1 MKIIQINVWGGHL
14 LQPLSKFIASE
25 QADIVCVQ
33 EIVHTKTTSS
43 LFDYFDALNTIKTAG
58 QYEHVFFSPTF
69 SFIALGEEVEFGNAI
84 FSRLPLTNQQTVFI
98 NGSYAKN
105 QSMSNLDANVR
116 NLQLCTITI
125 NSKTINLANHHGFHD
140 LNPNGTEMG
149 KQNMNRVA
157 QILKPHAESLLF
169 CGDLNVIPSSETLK
183 ELDVLGLNNQT
194 TISDLDTT
202 LSSVHG
208 AHPEKVVCDYILTS
222 KDIVVQKFASSETI
236 VSDHKALILDF
247 QV

>member
-1 MKIIQINVWGGHL
+1 MKIVQINIWGGHL
-14 LQPLSKFIASE
+14 LQPLLKFITSE
-25 QADIVCVQ
+25 QADIVCAQ
-33 EIVHTKTTSS
+33 EVVHAKSTNS
-43 LFDYFDALNTIKTAG
+43 LFDYLSALNAIKEAG
-58 QYEHVFFSPTF
+58 HFDYAYFAPTF
-69 SFIALGEEVEFGNAI
+69 SFKALGEEVEFGNAI
-84 FSRLPLTNQQTVFI
+84 LSKFPLDNQQTVFV

-105 QSMSNLDANVR
+105 QSMSNLDANAR

-157 QILKPHAESLLF
+157 QILNPHTESLIF

-194 TISDLDTT
+194 TISNLDTT
-202 LSSVHG
+202 LSSVHR
-208 AHPEKVVCDYILTS
+208 AHPLPVVCDYIMTS
-222 KDIVVQKFASSETI
+222 KDIMVQTFASLEAI
-236 VSDHKALILDF
+236 VSDHKALILEF